1 MTNMGRINAYP
12 ITSPTSSTI
21 YVFMCHLEQ
30 LMKNIEFFVSKRR
43 SVLSAIKILIISFNE
58 VERNI
63 GTEEGGG
70 YQGGGWSGTSL
81 LTLNQFSLKPSVA
94 DLIHN

>member
-1 MTNMGRINAYP
+1 MTNIGRINAYP

-43 SVLSAIKILIISFNE
+43 SVLSAIKILIISFND

-63 GTEEGGG
+63 GTKEGGVPG
-70 YQGGGWSGTSL
+70 RGVVW
-81 LTLNQFSLKPSVA
+81 NQFINFEPV
-94 DLIHN
+94 

>member
-70 YQGGGWSGTSL
+70 VPGRGMVW
-81 LTLNQFSLKPSVA
+81 NQFINFEPV
-94 DLIHN
+94 

>member
-1 MTNMGRINAYP
+1 
-12 ITSPTSSTI
+12 
-21 YVFMCHLEQ
+21 MCHLEQ

-43 SVLSAIKILIISFNE
+43 SVLSAIKILIISFNG

-70 YQGGGWSGTSL
+70 YRGGVLSGTSL

>member
-1 MTNMGRINAYP
+1 
-12 ITSPTSSTI
+12 
-21 YVFMCHLEQ
+21 MCHLEQ

-63 GTEEGGG
+63 GTEEGGVPG
-70 YQGGGWSGTSL
+70 RGMVW
-81 LTLNQFSLKPSVA
+81 NQFINFEPV
-94 DLIHN
+94 